1 MISRPNLNKPRIR
14 PYPIGGYISPTGG
27 RTPTVVLYECY
38 GTVMLFDPGRSRINE
53 VSIVGNTIEKA
64 YENFMRIYGKY
75 YPERRNQS
83 VSVDEPYAGDEGR
96 DRPHDTQARK
106 LDNHYSCELRNRVFR
121 I

>member
-14 PYPIGGYISPTGG
+14 PYIVGGYISPTGG

-75 YPERRNQS
+75 YPEQGNARIS
-83 VSVDEPYAGDEGR
+83 ATDPYSEHQDR
-96 DRPHDTQARK
+96 DRPHDTQTRK
-106 LDNHYSCELRNRVFR
+106 LDNYYSCELRNCVFR